1 MKKNLLKLGLIV
13 VLLVAMVVGC
23 SSNNATTEANNSAAD
38 ANNSAN
44 EAVGSGTT
52 EDAKYADGVYF
63 AIEDAF
69 SEENGWKQSITIEV
83 KDGLITSVNWDGV
96 SINAGM
102 NKKALSEA
110 GLYNMVEYGGAVAP
124 WFEQALVVEAYLLES
139 QDPTAIQ
146 YQEDNYH
153 TDAITGVSIGVSP
166 MFYLAEEA
174 LANGPQEPGPYKDG
188 AYHAEEADFAEE
200 SGFKATLD
208 ITVMFGN
215 IESVNWNGIHV
226 DGGDDKKTLSTNGAY
241 GMVAN
246 GGAIASWIDQAKLAE
261 AFLLES
267 QDPTAIEYQ
276 SDNYHTDAISGV
288 SIGVSPMFML
298 AEEALKEAK

>member
-1 MKKNLLKLGLIV
+1 MKNNLLKLGLIIA
-13 VLLVAMVVGC
+13 LLVTMVVGC
-23 SSNNATTEANNSAAD
+23 SSTNATTEANNSV
-38 ANNSAN
+38 N
-44 EAVGSGTT
+44 EAVESNET
-52 EDAKYADGVYF
+52 EEAKYADGLYF

-69 SEENGWKQSITIEV
+69 SEENGWKQSVTIEV
-83 KDGLITSVNWDGV
+83 KDGLIATVNWDGV

-166 MFYLAEEA
+166 MFKLAEQA

-215 IESVNWNGIHV
+215 IESVNWNAIHK
-226 DGGDDKKTLSTNGAY
+226 DGGDDKKTLSTNGEY
-241 GMVAN
+241 NMVEY
-246 GGAIASWIDQAKLAE
+246 GGAIASWIDQARLVE
-261 AFLLES
+261 AYLLES

-276 SDNYHTDAISGV
+276 SDNYHTDAISGAT
-288 SIGVSPMFML
+288 IGVSPMFML

>member
-1 MKKNLLKLGLIV
+1 MKKNLFKLSLIV
-13 VLLVAMVVGC
+13 VLLVAMIAGC
-23 SSNNATTEANNSAAD
+23 SSNNATNEANNTVAD

-44 EAVGSGTT
+44 EAVESDTT
-52 EDAKYADGVYF
+52 EEAKYADGVYF
-63 AIEDAF
+63 AIQDEF
-69 SEENGWKQSITIEV
+69 NEENGWKQSVTIEV
-83 KDGLITSVNWDGV
+83 KDGMITTVDWNGV

-102 NKKALSEA
+102 NKKELSEA
-110 GLYNMVEYGGAVAP
+110 GLYNMVAYGNAIAE
-124 WFEQALVVEAYLLES
+124 WHEQAVIVEAYLLES

-166 MFYLAEEA
+166 MFYLAQEA

-188 AYHAEEADFAEE
+188 AYHAEEADFAEK

-215 IESVNWNGIHV
+215 IESVNWNGVHI
-226 DGGDDKKTLSTNGAY
+226 DGGDDKKTLSTNGEY

-246 GGAIASWIDQAKLAE
+246 GGAIASWIDQARLAE
-261 AFLLES
+261 AYLLES

-276 SDNYHTDAISGV
+276 SDNYHSDAISGV
-288 SIGVSPMFML
+288 TIGVSPMFML